1 MSTKRKKILTEEMME
16 EMMDLGLDPR
26 DLFPDGY
33 ELREADTRH
42 APLITF
48 HSKGSSAKKKTKKK
62 RPRGVG
68 IASRGYGKAMK

>member
-48 HSKGSSAKKKTKKK
+48 HSNKCFRKYCRKK
-62 RPRGVG
+62 
-68 IASRGYGKAMK
+68 

>member
-16 EMMDLGLDPR
+16 EIMNLGLDPR
-26 DLFPDGY
+26 DLYPDGY
-33 ELREADTRH
+33 ELREANTKD

-62 RPRGVG
+62 RPRGWG
-68 IASRGYGKAMK
+68 IARYKGK

>member
-1 MSTKRKKILTEEMME
+1 MAEKEKKILTEEMME
-16 EMMDLGLDPR
+16 KIMDLGLDPR
-26 DLFPDGY
+26 DLYPDGY
-33 ELREADTRH
+33 ELREANTKD

-62 RPRGVG
+62 KTRGVG

>member
-16 EMMDLGLDPR
+16 QMMDLGLDPR

-33 ELREADTRH
+33 ELREADTRE

-68 IASRGYGKAMK
+68 IATKGYGKAMK